1 MGDES
6 VITGLVD
13 RVMREVPGTYL
24 KSKATAFGKGVE
36 LEVVI
41 TAAGADKEGI
51 EKKVREAKRLL
62 LVLVKSR
69 PTRTG

>member
-1 MGDES
+1 MKQ
-6 VITGLVD
+6 
-13 RVMREVPGTYL
+13 VPGTYL
-24 KSKATAFGKGVE
+24 KSKATAFGTGVE

-51 EKKVREAKRLL
+51 EKKVAAAKKLL
-62 LVLVKSR
+62 LALVKSR